1 MELGKRAGLTPCKQ
15 PLRDIFGEAL
25 LEVCIQND
33 KVVVLDGDLGN
44 STKAET
50 VRIHYPER
58 FFNLGIAESNLVGVG
73 AGLAACGFIP
83 FITSFSSF
91 LLCNA
96 YDQIRLAIA
105 MSNLNARVL
114 GSHGGISLGKDGPT
128 QMGIEDIALVG
139 GLPTFTILVPS
150 DPASM
155 RAAVKAAVEHVG
167 PVWLRSS
174 RMALPFIYPENNCP
188 FTIGRANIVRQGG
201 DVTLIACGIMVAAA
215 LDAAAELA
223 AEGAAGVQPIEA
235 RVLDMHTLRP
245 LDVDAIVAAARETG
259 AIVTAEE
266 HLLTGG
272 MGSNIARVVA
282 GHHAVPMRFVGLADT
297 YTESAEPED
306 LLRKYHLTASDI
318 VVAAREAVAAKA
330 VAAKEWAA
338 KVRGYS
344 ERAGGAFAPASGGA

>member
-1 MELGKRAGLTPCKQ
+1 MNVMELGKRAGLAPCKQ

-25 LEVCIQND
+25 LEVCVQNP

-50 VRIHYPER
+50 VRINFPER

-105 MSNLNARVL
+105 MSNINAKVL
-114 GSHGGISLGKDGPT
+114 GSHGGITLGKDGPT

-139 GLPTFTILVPS
+139 GLPTFTMLVPS

-174 RMALPFIYPENNCP
+174 RMALPYIYAEDDCP
-188 FTIGRANIVRQGG
+188 FTIGKANVVREGG

-215 LDAAAELA
+215 LDAAADLA
-223 AEGAAGVQPIEA
+223 ADGIEA

-245 LDVDAIVAAARETG
+245 LDVEAIVAAARETG

-282 GHHAVPMRFVGLADT
+282 SHHAVPMRFVGLADT

-306 LLRKYHLTASDI
+306 LLRKYHLTSSDI
-318 VVAAREAVAAKA
+318 VLAAREAVAAK
-330 VAAKEWAA
+330 ERAA
-338 KVRGYS
+338 KVAS
-344 ERAGGAFAPASGGA
+344 ARAGGA